1 MFIQREESFMFLE
14 NTRMKIAVAKKVV
27 LGGHTFRADEK
38 LMAQATDSGLITWHV
53 GYKPGN
59 SVCIVNKAELE
70 KHRTANAIDFDWPA
84 RRRDSIFA
92 SRGAGHP
99 R

>member
-1 MFIQREESFMFLE
+1 MFIQREESFKFIE